1 MNHVKAKSNLTT
13 NMLLTFFLVAFTI
26 CGFSFGF
33 AIGINQGQE
42 MCKSNTEKFSD
53 PAVKKTFPYLFES
66 KVRFESADR
75 RQLGEK

>member
-53 PAVKKTFPYLFES
+53 PAVKKPSPIFLNQKSDSNQQIE
-66 KVRFESADR
+66 DN
-75 RQLGEK
+75 

>member
-42 MCKSNTEKFSD
+42 MYKSNTKKFSD
-53 PAVKKTFPYLFES
+53 PAVKSPAPVFLSQKSNPKQQKE
-66 KVRFESADR
+66 DN
-75 RQLGEK
+75 